1 MGASI
6 EFAIESAAKRP
17 STFCITS
24 PRNRKKNAD
33 HFRLLP
39 SKISVASGRSVAGDD
54 LNSNDSRRND
64 PQMMLVP
71 MVIEQTGRGERAY
84 DIYSRLLRDN
94 IIFIGTPIDDNIA
107 NLVIAQMLF
116 LAQEDPEKDIQLYIN
131 SPGGSITAGMAIYD
145 TMQYV
150 KNDVMTLCVGQA
162 ASMAA
167 LLLASGQAKKRLALP
182 NSRILIHQPSMG
194 GLSGQATDIDIHAR
208 EILRMR
214 EITNQL
220 LAKHSGQKL
229 DKVEK
234 DVERD
239 FIMNAQQAKEYG
251 IIDDI
256 IYKTAKA
263 A

>member
-1 MGASI
+1 MGRSI
-6 EFAIESAAKRP
+6 GLELESATRRP

-24 PRNRKKNAD
+24 PHERTTFDPPQTVRQVV
-33 HFRLLP
+33 R
-39 SKISVASGRSVAGDD
+39 AGVWQV
-54 LNSNDSRRND
+54 NVKD

-94 IIFIGTPIDDNIA
+94 IIFIGTPIDDNVA

-116 LAQEDPEKDIQLYIN
+116 LSQEDPEKDIQLYIN

-150 KNDVMTLCVGQA
+150 KNDVVTICIGQA

-167 LLLASGQAKKRLALP
+167 LLLASGEAKKRLALP

-220 LAKHSGQKL
+220 LSKHSGQKL

-256 IYKTAKA
+256 IYKTK
-263 A
+263 